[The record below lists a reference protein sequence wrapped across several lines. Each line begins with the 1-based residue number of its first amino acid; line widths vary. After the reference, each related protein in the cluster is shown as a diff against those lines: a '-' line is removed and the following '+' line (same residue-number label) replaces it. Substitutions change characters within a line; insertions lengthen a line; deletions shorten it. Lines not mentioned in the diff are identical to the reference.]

1 MGILNSI
8 ALGKSRKSAG
18 NVTFY
23 SRIGVSCFR
32 QKPVRS
38 PGYKSSVP
46 QRMQQSVFRFM
57 KANVDASGVKSFVDT
72 FYDAKPRKNKSETK
86 NNMFYRS
93 FMPHLVANKQTI
105 YELPIDDM
113 IDPALFLGT
122 PETNQDKLTNGQ
134 LGVLTLNS
142 ASLTAMTID
151 EVSLNQIIDKANTLI
166 SVNDTPYTI
175 NNLFVG
181 IFGAAPSAPQGYKV
195 VQPTNVVP
203 TLADG
208 LYSFNL
214 TALTEGI
221 SAATT
226 IYVALMV
233 AGVDSSGG
241 IDLMRRK
248 FATDSAVLGE
258 AVTPVPPLTISAA
271 AKVTDQ
277 TWSITVPT
285 KALEAIKA
293 DQANWGNKFVQLDG
307 GDSSLGTSPTFVES
321 GSNTVI
327 TFKQPGQ
334 SPAAIASVAVSASPV
349 LVILAEDFE
358 GNVIY
363 QEKCTNGVT
372 ITH

>member
-105 YELPIDDM
+105 YELPVDDM
-113 IDPALFLGT
+113 NSPALFLGT

-142 ASLTAMTID
+142 ASLAAMTID

-181 IFGAAPSAPQGYKV
+181 VFGAAPSAPQGYKV

-214 TALTEGI
+214 AALTEGI
-221 SAATT
+221 SATT
-226 IYVALMV
+226 TVYVALMV
-233 AGVDSSGG
+233 AGVDSAGG

-248 FATDSAVLGE
+248 FATDSAVLGTGE
-258 AVTPVPPLTISAA
+258 KPIPTAALASVTGGTGSTCTTVIDNSVLAAQGVTADILKTCDLGATTASEKEFTISNAVVANGNMTLTLSLKNGTGENWNLQASTPGAIVTRADKKVVVALTNSIGWTPVI
-271 AKVTDQ
+271 
-277 TWSITVPT
+277 
-285 KALEAIKA
+285 E
-293 DQANWGNKFVQLDG
+293 
-307 GDSSLGTSPTFVES
+307 
-321 GSNTVI
+321 
-327 TFKQPGQ
+327 
-334 SPAAIASVAVSASPV
+334 
-349 LVILAEDFE
+349 
-358 GNVIY
+358 
-363 QEKCTNGVT
+363 
-372 ITH
+372 

>member
-57 KANVDASGVKSFVDT
+57 KANVDASGVKSFIDT
-72 FYDAKPRKNKSETK
+72 FYDAKPRKGKSETK

-105 YELPIDDM
+105 YELPVDDV
-113 IDPALFLGT
+113 ISPTLFLGT
-122 PETNQDKLTNGQ
+122 PVTNQDKLTNGQ
-134 LGVLTLNS
+134 LGVLTLAS
-142 ASLTAMTID
+142 ASLAAMAID
-151 EVSLNQIIDKANTLI
+151 EVALNQIIDKANTLI

-181 IFGAAPSAPQGYKV
+181 VFGAAPDAPQGYKV

-208 LYSFNL
+208 LYSFDMA
-214 TALTEGI
+214 ALTEGI
-221 SAATT
+221 SNASTV
-226 IYVALMV
+226 YVALMV
-233 AGVDSSGG
+233 AGVDASGG

-248 FATDSAVLGE
+248 FATDSATLSAGPAPTPSATIT
-258 AVTPVPPLTISAA
+258 AVTANGGNGCTITMNNQELASQGVTAAMLNNCTYGGISGVGGDFTASEAAVASGNMTVHLTLVDGSG
-271 AKVTDQ
+271 D
-277 TWSITVPT
+277 S
-285 KALEAIKA
+285 
-293 DQANWGNKFVQLDG
+293 WGLDSSNPDKFVDK
-307 GDSSLGTSPTFVES
+307 TTKEV
-321 GSNTVI
+321 
-327 TFKQPGQ
+327 
-334 SPAAIASVAVSASPV
+334 V
-349 LVILAEDFE
+349 LLL
-358 GNVIY
+358 
-363 QEKCTNGVT
+363 TNGVT
-372 ITH
+372 WSPVIE